1 LKSAGGGEVGRKLIL
16 KAVLLFSL
24 LPMSAFSAAFAQ
36 DTDQQG
42 VTVNGDN
49 VEYSTEEKKVSA
61 SGNVEVKYKDSTM
74 TCNSLKADTITKDT
88 QASGNV
94 KVKDTRGIIEAE
106 SFTYNLKTKTGEAS
120 NAAFN
125 SPPFFGRAESV
136 RKAGEN
142 EIIARRGYYT
152 TCDYDVPDYRISAE
166 EIDFK
171 TGERITARE
180 NVFRI
185 WNLPFFYLPYFTH
198 SMEDPFMHVQVTP
211 GTRGGWGPFLLT
223 AWRCNISDNVDGRIY
238 LDYRSKLGVAEGLG
252 TNYDTKVAGKGNF
265 KFYYAHEKDTG
276 LDEGTPDEFERYLI
290 RWRHK
295 WDIDRNTS
303 LINEYYKIEDSKRA
317 LLGTNYNILKD
328 YFYKEYE
335 TDSQPL
341 SYSLLHHSFSGSS
354 LDVLLQKRTN
364 RWYEQLEKLPE
375 IKYSL
380 PDSPIGD
387 SPFYFDNSS
396 SYVNMNYKKAVPSPS
411 SGDLTVNR
419 FDTFNK
425 ISLPAKVGFV
435 EITPFA
441 GTRETFY
448 DRDAD
453 HSSVGPR
460 TIFYTGADA
469 STRFYRIFDVRSD
482 FLGMQINGLRHVITP
497 TVKYAY
503 NHEPTV
509 SASRLTRFDDLD
521 SIVRSNAFTLELSN
535 KLQTKRKNGSRVD
548 LLDLRIETDYSFD
561 PRTVTY
567 DSTFF
572 RQTITESG
580 SKFGDLLFYLDARPY
595 DNIRLS
601 SMARYDHIGD
611 YFKEI
616 NYDVNYD
623 FARER
628 SIGIGQRYA
637 NKRYDNNYSG
647 NQVTLNG
654 VWRFNPKWK
663 FELYERYQVNPTSQR
678 GSGFIE
684 QQYILSRD
692 LHCWIMNLAYD
703 IKEDTGNT
711 IWVIFRL
718 KAFPEMEISFD
729 QSYHAPSSGSQQ

>member
-1 LKSAGGGEVGRKLIL
+1 MKIRIIIKKLVCL
-16 KAVLLFSL
+16 SL
-24 LPMSAFSAAFAQ
+24 LSAFFFPAAFAQ
-36 DTDQQG
+36 DPDQG
-42 VTVNGDN
+42 VSVNGDN

-74 TCNSLKADTITKDT
+74 TCNSLRADTVTKDT
-88 QASGNV
+88 EASGNV
-94 KVKDTRGIIEAE
+94 KVKDARGIIEAE

-125 SPPFFGRAESV
+125 SPPFFGRAASV
-136 RKAGEN
+136 RKAGEK
-142 EIIARRGYYT
+142 EIIAKRGYYT

-180 NVFRI
+180 NIFRI
-185 WNLPFFYLPYFTH
+185 WNLPFFYLPYFSH
-198 SMEDPFMHVQVTP
+198 SMGDPFMHVQITP

-223 AWRCNISDNVDGRIY
+223 TWRCDISDNVDGRIY
-238 LDYRSKLGVAEGLG
+238 LDYRSKLGTAGGVG

-265 KFYYAHEKDTG
+265 KFYYTHEKDTT
-276 LDEGTPDEFERYLI
+276 LEEGTPDEFERYLI

-303 LINEYYKIEDSKRA
+303 LINEYYKIKDSKRA
-317 LLGTNYNILKD
+317 LLGTEHNILKD

-335 TDSQPL
+335 SDSQPL

-375 IKYSL
+375 IKYNL
-380 PDSPIGD
+380 PDTPLGD

-396 SYVNMNYKKAVPSPS
+396 SYVNLNYKKAVPSSS
-411 SGDLTVNR
+411 SGDLSVNR
-419 FDTFNK
+419 LDTFNK
-425 ISLPAKVGFV
+425 VSLPSKVGFV
-435 EITPFA
+435 EITPFV

-448 DRDAD
+448 DKDINN
-453 HSSVGPR
+453 SSPGPR
-460 TIFYTGADA
+460 TIFYSGADA
-469 STRFYRIFDVRSD
+469 STRFFRVFNVRSNA
-482 FLGMQINGLRHVITP
+482 LGMDINGLRHVITP

-509 SASRLTRFDDLD
+509 SAERLKYFDELD

-567 DSTFF
+567 DTAFF
-572 RQTITESG
+572 RQTVSESG

-601 SMARYDHIGD
+601 SMARYDHLGD

-623 FARER
+623 FAKER
-628 SIGIGQRYA
+628 SVGVGQRYA
-637 NKRYDNNYSG
+637 NKQYDNNYSG
-647 NQVTLNG
+647 NQITLSAA
-654 VWRFNPKWK
+654 WRFNPKWK
-663 FELYERYQVNPTSQR
+663 FELYERYQVNTTAQR
-678 GSGFIE
+678 GSGLIE
-684 QQYILSRD
+684 QQYMLSRD

-703 IKEDTGNT
+703 IKEDTGHT
-711 IWVIFRL
+711 IWIIFRL
-718 KAFPEMEISFD
+718 KAFPEVELGFD
-729 QSYHAPSSGSQQ
+729 QSYHSPSSGSQQ